1 MTRHTRRGFTLLELL
16 MVITLLGLLAVF
28 AFPDL
33 HTASRSEHLRES
45 AQRIRALVAMCRA
58 EAMNEMTRYRIM
70 VRPDGT
76 LRVRCQADALKAP
89 HLYITP
95 RVDWAR
101 TVILLEDVFVE
112 GLQLLPEGPPPIRIV
127 NEKLQFPQTELVFT
141 PVEELERP
149 MLVDFDPDGTC
160 NSLRLVLRDV
170 RGHGLLLTL
179 DGRVGRLLTEDWTP
193 VLPEDVHRP
202 ALLEEEDEPK
212 YKAEDFEW

>member
-1 MTRHTRRGFTLLELL
+1 MTRYLRRGFTLLELL
-16 MVITLLGLLAVF
+16 MVIMLLALLAVF

-58 EAMNEMTRYRIM
+58 EAMNEMTRYRIL

-76 LRVRCQADALKAP
+76 VRVRCQADALKAP

-95 RVDWAR
+95 PVDWAR
-101 TVILLEDVFVE
+101 TAFLLEDVFVE
-112 GLQLLPEGPPPIRIV
+112 GLQFLPEGPPPIRII
-127 NEKLQFPQTELVFT
+127 NEKLQFPEMELVFT

-149 MLVDFDPDGTC
+149 LLVDFDPDGTC

-170 RGHGLLLTL
+170 RGRGLLLTL
-179 DGRVGRLLTEDWTP
+179 DGRVGRLQVEDWTP
-193 VLPEDVHRP
+193 VSPDDVQRP
-202 ALLEEEDEPK
+202 APLEEEDEPK